1 VNRYGRTTKTPEPNA
16 GADWAQQVWLW
27 PLEATKLALHSY
39 AQLFADQKSRAFPR
53 AGPGAAGLDHAERGG
68 AELPS
73 MRLREFSRGNSAQQ
87 PVVVCAPYALHGA
100 LIADFAPGHSL
111 VEALQK
117 DGVNRIYVPDWRSA
131 TPDMRYLS
139 IDNYLADL
147 NVAID
152 EIGAPV
158 DLVGLCQ
165 GGWLSLVYAARFPG
179 KVRRLVLAGAP
190 VDISTPSELSKM
202 VAALPQQA
210 FEQMVQQGDGLV
222 SGEHMLKLWNL
233 PFNQHDVEAVL
244 QRNLGDG
251 SDEARRLL
259 DRFERWDRATLD
271 LPGTYYLEVTDQVFR
286 QNLIARGRFVALGR
300 RIDLAEVRVPVFL
313 LAGADDIVVPRD
325 QAFATA
331 RLFGT
336 RPAWLERACEPC
348 GHLSLFMGRKRLEPF
363 LAPGRPVASGR
374 HRRCRYFAATTMIST
389 LYCGAASLASTVAR
403 AGVLPADTQPSH
415 TAFIS
420 WKVFMSVM

>member
-1 VNRYGRTTKTPEPNA
+1 MAEQTRTPEQHA

-39 AQLFADQKSRAFPR
+39 AQWFDNPR
-53 AGPGAAGLDHAERGG
+53 TAPSPAPEREPLAWTTPNAEMLQ
-68 AELPS
+68 LPS
-73 MRLREFSRGNSAQQ
+73 MRLREFSRGNTTQQ

-100 LIADFAPGHSL
+100 LIADFAPDHSL
-111 VEALQK
+111 MEALQK
-117 DGVNRIYVPDWRSA
+117 DGVNRIYLPDWRSA
-131 TPDMRYLS
+131 VSNMRYLS

-190 VDISTPSELSKM
+190 VDVSTPSELSKM
-202 VAALPQQA
+202 VAAVPQAA
-210 FEQMVQQGDGLV
+210 FEQMVQQGGGLV
-222 SGEHMLKLWNL
+222 SGEHMLKLWNV
-233 PFNQHDVEAVL
+233 PFSRHDVEAVL

-251 SDEARRLL
+251 SDEAVRLL

-286 QNLIARGRFVALGR
+286 QNLIAEGRFIALGR

-313 LAGADDIVVPRD
+313 LAGADDIVVPCD

-331 RLFGT
+331 ELLGT
-336 RPAWLERACEPC
+336 QPAWLERASEPC
-348 GHLSLFMGRKRLEPF
+348 GHLSLFMGRKALNHSWWRIARWLQ
-363 LAPGRPVASGR
+363 ADIGD
-374 HRRCRYFAATTMIST
+374 AAGARIS
-389 LYCGAASLASTVAR
+389 A
-403 AGVLPADTQPSH
+403 
-415 TAFIS
+415 
-420 WKVFMSVM
+420 

>member
-1 VNRYGRTTKTPEPNA
+1 MTEKTKPREPYA

-27 PLEATKLALHSY
+27 PLEATRLALHSY
-39 AQLFADQKSRAFPR
+39 AQWFAGQEPASSRAPDLEPL
-53 AGPGAAGLDHAERGG
+53 AWTTPNTVVLQ
-68 AELPS
+68 LPS
-73 MRLREFSRGNSAQQ
+73 MRLREFSQAKPTQ
-87 PVVVCAPYALHGA
+87 PPVLVCAPYALHGA

-111 VEALQK
+111 VGALQK
-117 DGVNRIYVPDWRSA
+117 DGVNRIYVPDWCSA
-131 TPDMRYLS
+131 VPDMRYLS
-139 IDNYLADL
+139 IDNYLAEL

-190 VDISTPSELSKM
+190 VDVSTPSELSKM
-202 VAALPQQA
+202 VAAVSRQA

-222 SGEHMLKLWNL
+222 SGEHMLRFWNL

-251 SDEARRLL
+251 SDEARVLL

-286 QNLIARGRFVALGR
+286 QNLIAEGRFVALGR

-331 RLFGT
+331 RLVGT

-348 GHLSLFMGRKRLEPF
+348 GHLSLFMGRKAL
-363 LAPGRPVASGR
+363 S
-374 HRRCRYFAATTMIST
+374 HSWRRIARWLQADIGDAAGARIS
-389 LYCGAASLASTVAR
+389 A
-403 AGVLPADTQPSH
+403 
-415 TAFIS
+415 
-420 WKVFMSVM
+420 

>member
-1 VNRYGRTTKTPEPNA
+1 MTEKTKPPEPHA

-27 PLEATKLALHSY
+27 PLEAAKLALHSY
-39 AQLFADQKSRAFPR
+39 AQWFADQKPAPSRAPDR
-53 AGPGAAGLDHAERGG
+53 EPLAWTTPNAEVLQ
-68 AELPS
+68 LPS
-73 MRLREFSRGNSAQQ
+73 MRLREFSRGSAGQQ

-100 LIADFAPGHSL
+100 LIADFATSHSL

-131 TPDMRYLS
+131 TPEMRYLS

-190 VDISTPSELSKM
+190 VDISAPSDLSKM
-202 VAALPQQA
+202 VATVPQPA

-222 SGEHMLKLWNL
+222 SGEHMLKLWNV
-233 PFNQHDVEAVL
+233 PFSQHDVEATL

-259 DRFERWDRATLD
+259 D
-271 LPGTYYLEVTDQVFR
+271 
-286 QNLIARGRFVALGR
+286 
-300 RIDLAEVRVPVFL
+300 
-313 LAGADDIVVPRD
+313 
-325 QAFATA
+325 
-331 RLFGT
+331 
-336 RPAWLERACEPC
+336 
-348 GHLSLFMGRKRLEPF
+348 
-363 LAPGRPVASGR
+363 
-374 HRRCRYFAATTMIST
+374 
-389 LYCGAASLASTVAR
+389 
-403 AGVLPADTQPSH
+403 
-415 TAFIS
+415 
-420 WKVFMSVM
+420 

>member
-1 VNRYGRTTKTPEPNA
+1 MAEQTRTPEQHA

-39 AQLFADQKSRAFPR
+39 AQWFDNPR
-53 AGPGAAGLDHAERGG
+53 TAPSPAPEREPLAWTTPNAEMLQ
-68 AELPS
+68 LPS
-73 MRLREFSRGNSAQQ
+73 MRLREFSRGNTTQQ

-117 DGVNRIYVPDWRSA
+117 DGVNRIYLPDWRSA
-131 TPDMRYLS
+131 VPDMRYLS

-165 GGWLSLVYAARFPG
+165 GGWLSLVYAARFPS

-202 VAALPQQA
+202 VAAIPQQA

-222 SGEHMLKLWNL
+222 SGEHMLKFWNP

-271 LPGTYYLEVTDQVFR
+271 LPGTYYLEVTDRVFR
-286 QNLIARGRFVALGR
+286 QNLIAKGRFVALGR

-331 RLFGT
+331 RLLGT

-348 GHLSLFMGRKRLEPF
+348 GHLSLFMGRKAL
-363 LAPGRPVASGR
+363 GHSW
-374 HRRCRYFAATTMIST
+374 RRIARWLQADIGDAAGTRIS
-389 LYCGAASLASTVAR
+389 A
-403 AGVLPADTQPSH
+403 
-415 TAFIS
+415 
-420 WKVFMSVM
+420 

>member
-1 VNRYGRTTKTPEPNA
+1 MTEKTRPPYA
-16 GADWAQQVWLW
+16 SADWAQQVWQW
-27 PLEATKLALHSY
+27 PLEATRLALHGY
-39 AQLFADQKSRAFPR
+39 AQLFDDRKTAPSPAPDQEPLAWTTPN
-53 AGPGAAGLDHAERGG
+53 AVVLQ
-68 AELPS
+68 LPS
-73 MRLREFSRGNSAQQ
+73 MRLREFSRGNATQA
-87 PVVVCAPYALHGA
+87 PVLVCAPYALHGA

-111 VEALQK
+111 VGALQK
-117 DGVNRIYVPDWRSA
+117 DGVNRIYVPDWCSA
-131 TPDMRYLS
+131 VPEMRYLS
-139 IDNYLADL
+139 IDNYLAEL

-190 VDISTPSELSKM
+190 VDVSTPSELSKM

-222 SGEHMLKLWNL
+222 SGEHMLKLWNM
-233 PFNQHDVEAVL
+233 PFNQHDVEAAL
-244 QRNLGDG
+244 QRNLDDG
-251 SDEARRLL
+251 SDEARWLL

-286 QNLIARGRFVALGR
+286 RNLIAEGRFIALGR

-313 LAGADDIVVPRD
+313 LAGESDIVVPRD

-331 RLFGT
+331 RLLGT
-336 RPAWLERACEPC
+336 CPAWLERASEPC
-348 GHLSLFMGRKRLEPF
+348 GHLSLFMGRNAL
-363 LAPGRPVASGR
+363 GHSW
-374 HRRCRYFAATTMIST
+374 RR
-389 LYCGAASLASTVAR
+389 VAR
-403 AGVLPADTQPSH
+403 WLQADIGD
-415 TAFIS
+415 ARIS
-420 WKVFMSVM
+420 A

>member
-1 VNRYGRTTKTPEPNA
+1 ML
-16 GADWAQQVWLW
+16 Q
-27 PLEATKLALHSY
+27 
-39 AQLFADQKSRAFPR
+39 
-53 AGPGAAGLDHAERGG
+53 
-68 AELPS
+68 LPS
-73 MRLREFSRGNSAQQ
+73 IRLREFSRQGPTQQ
-87 PVVVCAPYALHGA
+87 PVVVCPPYALHGA
-100 LIADFAPGHSL
+100 LIADFARSHSL

-117 DGVNRIYVPDWRSA
+117 GGVNRIYVPDWRSA

-139 IDNYLADL
+139 IDNYLAEL

-210 FEQMVQQGDGLV
+210 FEQMVQQGDGIV
-222 SGEHMLKLWNL
+222 SGEHMLRLWNP
-233 PFNQHDVEAVL
+233 PFSQHDVEAVL

-251 SDEARRLL
+251 SDEAQMLL
-259 DRFERWDRATLD
+259 DRFERWDHATLD
-271 LPGTYYLEVTDQVFR
+271 LPGTYYLEVTERVFR
-286 QNLIARGRFVALGR
+286 QNLIAGGRFVALGR
-300 RIDLAEVRVPVFL
+300 QIDLAEVCVPVFL
-313 LAGADDIVVPRD
+313 LAGESDIVVPRD

-331 RLFGT
+331 RLLGT

-348 GHLSLFMGRKRLEPF
+348 GHLSLFMGRSAL
-363 LAPGRPVASGR
+363 R
-374 HRRCRYFAATTMIST
+374 HSWRR
-389 LYCGAASLASTVAR
+389 VAR
-403 AGVLPADTQPSH
+403 WLQADIGDVAGARIR
-415 TAFIS
+415 A
-420 WKVFMSVM
+420 

>member
-1 VNRYGRTTKTPEPNA
+1 MTEKTKPPEPYA
-16 GADWAQQVWLW
+16 GTDWAQQVWLW
-27 PLEATKLALHSY
+27 PLEATRLALHGY
-39 AQLFADQKSRAFPR
+39 AQWFADQKPAPSRAP
-53 AGPGAAGLDHAERGG
+53 APEPLAWTTPNAVVLQ
-68 AELPS
+68 LPS
-73 MRLREFSRGNSAQQ
+73 MQLREFSRGTARQQ
-87 PVVVCAPYALHGA
+87 PVLVCAPYALHGA

-117 DGVNRIYVPDWRSA
+117 DGVSRIYVPDWRSA
-131 TPDMRYLS
+131 SPDMRYLS
-139 IDNYLADL
+139 IDNYLAEL

-165 GGWLSLVYAARFPG
+165 GGWLSLLYAARFPG

-190 VDISTPSELSKM
+190 VDVSTPSELSKM
-202 VAALPQQA
+202 VAAVPQAA

-222 SGEHMLKLWNL
+222 SGEHMLRFWNP
-233 PFNQHDVEAVL
+233 PFSQHDVEAVL

-271 LPGTYYLEVTDQVFR
+271 LPGTYYLEVTDRVFR
-286 QNLIARGRFVALGR
+286 QNLIAEGRFVALGR

-313 LAGADDIVVPRD
+313 LAGADDIIVPRD

-331 RLFGT
+331 RQLGAP
-336 RPAWLERACEPC
+336 PAWLEQACEPC
-348 GHLSLFMGRKRLEPF
+348 GHLSLFMGRTAL
-363 LAPGRPVASGR
+363 GHSW
-374 HRRCRYFAATTMIST
+374 RRIARWLQADIGDAAGTRIS
-389 LYCGAASLASTVAR
+389 A
-403 AGVLPADTQPSH
+403 
-415 TAFIS
+415 
-420 WKVFMSVM
+420 

>member
-1 VNRYGRTTKTPEPNA
+1 
-16 GADWAQQVWLW
+16 
-27 PLEATKLALHSY
+27 
-39 AQLFADQKSRAFPR
+39 
-53 AGPGAAGLDHAERGG
+53 
-68 AELPS
+68 
-73 MRLREFSRGNSAQQ
+73 
-87 PVVVCAPYALHGA
+87 
-100 LIADFAPGHSL
+100 

-131 TPDMRYLS
+131 TPEMRYLS

-286 QNLIARGRFVALGR
+286 QNLIAKGRFIALGR

-313 LAGADDIVVPRD
+313 LAGESDIVVPRD

-331 RLFGT
+331 RLLGT
-336 RPAWLERACEPC
+336 PPAWLERACEPC
-348 GHLSLFMGRKRLEPF
+348 GHLSLFMGRKAL
-363 LAPGRPVASGR
+363 GHSW
-374 HRRCRYFAATTMIST
+374 RRIARWLQADIGEVGGARIS
-389 LYCGAASLASTVAR
+389 A
-403 AGVLPADTQPSH
+403 
-415 TAFIS
+415 
-420 WKVFMSVM
+420 

>member
-1 VNRYGRTTKTPEPNA
+1 MAEQTRTPEQHA

-39 AQLFADQKSRAFPR
+39 AQWFDNPR
-53 AGPGAAGLDHAERGG
+53 TAPSPAPEREPLAWTTPNAEMLQ
-68 AELPS
+68 LPS
-73 MRLREFSRGNSAQQ
+73 MRLREFSRGNTTQQ

-100 LIADFAPGHSL
+100 LIADFAPDHSL
-111 VEALQK
+111 MEALQK
-117 DGVNRIYVPDWRSA
+117 DGVNRIYLPDWRSA
-131 TPDMRYLS
+131 VPNMRYLS

-190 VDISTPSELSKM
+190 VDVSTPSELSKM
-202 VAALPQQA
+202 VAAVPQAA
-210 FEQMVQQGDGLV
+210 FEQMVQQGDGIV
-222 SGEHMLKLWNL
+222 SGEHMLRFWNP
-233 PFNQHDVEAVL
+233 PFSQHDVEAVL

-251 SDEARRLL
+251 SDEARMLL

-271 LPGTYYLEVTDQVFR
+271 LPGTYYLEVTEQIFR

-313 LAGADDIVVPRD
+313 LAGEDDIVVPRD
-325 QAFATA
+325 QALASA
-331 RLFGT
+331 RLLGT
-336 RPAWLERACEPC
+336 PSAWLERACEPC
-348 GHLSLFMGRKRLEPF
+348 GHLGLFMGRSAL
-363 LAPGRPVASGR
+363 GQSW
-374 HRRCRYFAATTMIST
+374 RRIARWLQADIGDAAGTRIS
-389 LYCGAASLASTVAR
+389 A
-403 AGVLPADTQPSH
+403 
-415 TAFIS
+415 
-420 WKVFMSVM
+420 

>member
-1 VNRYGRTTKTPEPNA
+1 MRR
-16 GADWAQQVWLW
+16 
-27 PLEATKLALHSY
+27 S
-39 AQLFADQKSRAFPR
+39 SR
-53 AGPGAAGLDHAERGG
+53 L
-68 AELPS
+68 L
-73 MRLREFSRGNSAQQ
+73 
-87 PVVVCAPYALHGA
+87 VCAPYALHGA

-131 TPDMRYLS
+131 VPDMRYLS

-202 VAALPQQA
+202 VAAIPQQA

-222 SGEHMLKLWNL
+222 SGEHMLKLWNP

-271 LPGTYYLEVTDQVFR
+271 LPGTYYLEVTDRVFR
-286 QNLIARGRFVALGR
+286 QNQIAKGALCRAWPQDRSRRGARAGLPAGGRGRHRCPARSGVRHRRAVGHAAGVAGTGLR
-300 RIDLAEVRVPVFL
+300 AVRSPQPFH
-313 LAGADDIVVPRD
+313 GAQRPR
-325 QAFATA
+325 
-331 RLFGT
+331 
-336 RPAWLERACEPC
+336 
-348 GHLSLFMGRKRLEPF
+348 PF
-363 LAPGRPVASGR
+363 LAPDRPVASGR
-374 HRRCRYFAATTMIST
+374 HRRCRRRQDQRVRSQMKMPRTARAIRGETLAADGPYFAATTMIST

-415 TAFIS
+415 TAFMS
-420 WKVFMSVM
+420 GKVFMSVM

>member
-1 VNRYGRTTKTPEPNA
+1 MAEQTKTPEPNA

-27 PLEATKLALHSY
+27 PLEATRLALHGY
-39 AQLFADQKSRAFPR
+39 AQWFDDRKTAPSPAPEQVPLAWTTPNAVV
-53 AGPGAAGLDHAERGG
+53 L
-68 AELPS
+68 ELPS
-73 MRLREFSRGNSAQQ
+73 MRLREFSRRDSAQQ

-131 TPDMRYLS
+131 SPEMRYLS

-152 EIGAPV
+152 EIRAPV

-190 VDISTPSELSKM
+190 VDVSTPSELSKM
-202 VAALPQQA
+202 VAAVPQPA
-210 FEQMVQQGDGLV
+210 FEQMVQRGDGLV
-222 SGEHMLKLWNL
+222 SGEHMLKLWNI
-233 PFNQHDVEAVL
+233 PFNQQDIETTL

-251 SDEARRLL
+251 SDEAARLL

-271 LPGTYYLEVTDQVFR
+271 LPGTYYLEVTDRVFR
-286 QNLIARGRFVALGR
+286 QNLIAEGRFVALGR

-331 RLFGT
+331 PLLGT

-348 GHLSLFMGRKRLEPF
+348 GHLSLFMGRGAL
-363 LAPGRPVASGR
+363 S
-374 HRRCRYFAATTMIST
+374 HSWRR
-389 LYCGAASLASTVAR
+389 VAR
-403 AGVLPADTQPSH
+403 WLQADIGDAAGTR
-415 TAFIS
+415 IS
-420 WKVFMSVM
+420 A

>member
-1 VNRYGRTTKTPEPNA
+1 LVGLGQAPDLAYKHSLAVLITWGDQSVTDETKTPGQHP
-16 GADWAQQVWLW
+16 GANWAQQVWLW
-27 PLEATKLALHSY
+27 PLEATRLALHGY
-39 AQLFADQKSRAFPR
+39 AQWFDDRKTAPS
-53 AGPGAAGLDHAERGG
+53 GLPEPLAWTTSN
-68 AELPS
+68 AVVLQLPS
-73 MRLREFSRGNSAQQ
+73 MQLREFSRRDSAQP
-87 PVVVCAPYALHGA
+87 PVLICAPYALHGA
-100 LIADFAPGHSL
+100 LVTDFAPGHSL

-131 TPDMRYLS
+131 TPEMRYLS

-190 VDISTPSELSKM
+190 VDVSTPSELSKM
-202 VAALPQQA
+202 VAAVPQAA
-210 FEQMVQQGDGLV
+210 FEQMVQQGDGIV
-222 SGEHMLKLWNL
+222 SGEHMLRFWNP
-233 PFNQHDVEAVL
+233 PFSQHDVEAVL

-251 SDEARRLL
+251 SDEARMLL

-300 RIDLAEVRVPVFL
+300 SIDLAEVRVPVFL
-313 LAGADDIVVPRD
+313 LAGEDDIVVPRD
-325 QAFATA
+325 QALASA
-331 RLFGT
+331 RLLGT
-336 RPAWLERACEPC
+336 PSAWLERACEPC
-348 GHLSLFMGRKRLEPF
+348 GHLGLFMGRSAL
-363 LAPGRPVASGR
+363 GQSW
-374 HRRCRYFAATTMIST
+374 RRIARWLQADIGDAAGARIS
-389 LYCGAASLASTVAR
+389 A
-403 AGVLPADTQPSH
+403 
-415 TAFIS
+415 
-420 WKVFMSVM
+420 

>member
-1 VNRYGRTTKTPEPNA
+1 MTEKTRPPEPYA
-16 GADWAQQVWLW
+16 GADWTQQVWLW

-39 AQLFADQKSRAFPR
+39 AQWFTDQKPAPSRAPDLEPP
-53 AGPGAAGLDHAERGG
+53 AWTTPNAVVLQ
-68 AELPS
+68 LPT
-73 MRLREFSRGNSAQQ
+73 MRLREFSRGNRTQ
-87 PVVVCAPYALHGA
+87 PPVLVCAPYALHGA
-100 LIADFAPGHSL
+100 VIADFAPRHSL

-131 TPDMRYLS
+131 VPDMRYLS
-139 IDNYLADL
+139 IDNYLAEL

-190 VDISTPSELSKM
+190 VDVSTPSELSKM
-202 VAALPQQA
+202 VAAVPQPA

-222 SGEHMLKLWNL
+222 SGEHMLKLWNI
-233 PFNQHDVEAVL
+233 PFSQQDVETTL

-251 SDEARRLL
+251 SDEAQMLL

-271 LPGTYYLEVTDQVFR
+271 LPGTYYLEVTDRVFR
-286 QNLIARGRFVALGR
+286 QNLSAEGRFVALGR

-331 RLFGT
+331 PLLGT

-348 GHLSLFMGRKRLEPF
+348 GHLSLFMGRGALSHSWRRIARWLQADIGDTAGARLS
-363 LAPGRPVASGR
+363 A
-374 HRRCRYFAATTMIST
+374 
-389 LYCGAASLASTVAR
+389 
-403 AGVLPADTQPSH
+403 
-415 TAFIS
+415 
-420 WKVFMSVM
+420 

>member
-1 VNRYGRTTKTPEPNA
+1 MTEKTKTPEQHV

-39 AQLFADQKSRAFPR
+39 AQWFADQKPAPSRAPDR
-53 AGPGAAGLDHAERGG
+53 EPLAWTTPNAEVLQ
-68 AELPS
+68 LPS
-73 MRLREFSRGNSAQQ
+73 MRLREFSRGRAGQQ

-100 LIADFAPGHSL
+100 LIADFAPSHSL

-117 DGVNRIYVPDWRSA
+117 DSVNRIYVPDWRSA
-131 TPDMRYLS
+131 SPDMRYLS

-190 VDISTPSELSKM
+190 VDISAPSDLSKM
-202 VAALPQQA
+202 VAAVPQPA
-210 FEQMVQQGDGLV
+210 FEQMVQRGDGLV
-222 SGEHMLKLWNL
+222 SGEHMLKLWNI
-233 PFNQHDVEAVL
+233 PFSQHDVEATL

-259 DRFERWDRATLD
+259 DRFARWDRATLD
-271 LPGTYYLEVTDQVFR
+271 LPGAYYLEVTERVFR
-286 QNLIARGRFVALGR
+286 QNLIAEGRFVALGR

-331 RLFGT
+331 RLLGT

-348 GHLSLFMGRKRLEPF
+348 GHLSLFMGRKALDH
-363 LAPGRPVASGR
+363 SW
-374 HRRCRYFAATTMIST
+374 RRIARWLQADIGDAAGTRIS
-389 LYCGAASLASTVAR
+389 A
-403 AGVLPADTQPSH
+403 
-415 TAFIS
+415 
-420 WKVFMSVM
+420 